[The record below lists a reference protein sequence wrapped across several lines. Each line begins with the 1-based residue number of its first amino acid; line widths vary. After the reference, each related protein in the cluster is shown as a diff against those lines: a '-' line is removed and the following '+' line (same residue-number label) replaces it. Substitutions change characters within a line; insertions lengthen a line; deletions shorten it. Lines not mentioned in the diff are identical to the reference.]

1 MVNQAEQ
8 PESAP
13 SEDFSGGTTTDITE
27 EFAGVNTFEDT
38 PTEAVDETPSESP
51 EAETPAQPTPE
62 PEVLNQESETPVVP
76 ETPVPDVNPA
86 VDDLQKRMQEIEQQ
100 NLEYR
105 NQQQQNQ
112 LKQQTDGYRQQ
123 LEQAGYLPD
132 QAAQISQNWAAQ
144 QSQVVQMQQQAEQQ
158 ARFLQGQANAA
169 EHFAT
174 KYGLELKDLAELRKF
189 PDPQQMEDAAKRL
202 KSDRDKDAE
211 IARLKAQLVPAQEFD
226 NSQSTPAPSS
236 DEDRWLDRY
245 NQGDRSPQA
254 SAAAR
259 RAAGLG

>member
-38 PTEAVDETPSESP
+38 PAEAVDETPSESP

-62 PEVLNQESETPVVP
+62 PEVLNQESETPA
-76 ETPVPDVNPA
+76 VPDVNPA
-86 VDDLQKRMQEIEQQ
+86 VDDLQKRMQEIEEQ
-100 NLEYR
+100 NLQYR
-105 NQQQQNQ
+105 NQQQQSQ
-112 LKQQTDGYRQQ
+112 LRQQTDGYRQQ

-174 KYGLELKDLAELRKF
+174 KYNLELKDLAELRKF

-202 KSDRDKDAE
+202 KGDRDKDAE